1 MIISAGTIFS
11 SLQSDRL
18 TKLLGKCMKKY
29 GYKLQFISFFTLLYY
44 NKNIPIFMN

>member
-29 GYKLQFISFFTLLYY
+29 GCKLQFIYFFTLLYY